1 VTNRNE
7 EERRTHDSDRRFHA
21 LLESAP
27 DAVVIT
33 DADGRIVLVNARTE
47 DLFGYSR
54 GRLLGG
60 PVEQLVPERFRGPHV
75 KHRGAYVAA
84 PHARPMGSGLPLF
97 GMRADGKEFPVA
109 ISLSSITLDEGLLI
123 FSTIRDATRQLEIEQ
138 QLKSMNNHLA
148 RDNTELEA
156 LNKELE
162 AFSYSVSHDL
172 RAPLRAIDGFSQAL
186 VEDCGDF
193 LNDEGRSHLARVR
206 NAAQHMGRL
215 IDDLLK
221 LSRVAR
227 ADINYQDVDLT
238 VLARE
243 IVEGLRMQEPERDVE
258 VHIADGLTAKGDTG
272 LLHVA
277 LDNLLAN
284 AWKFTAGR
292 SPARI
297 DFGRQVQDGRT
308 VYYIRDNGAGFDMTY
323 AHRLFS
329 PFQRLHDA
337 ETFAGTGIGLAIV
350 QRVINKHGG
359 RIWATAEPDCGAV
372 FLFSL

>member
-1 VTNRNE
+1 
-7 EERRTHDSDRRFHA
+7 
-21 LLESAP
+21 
-27 DAVVIT
+27 
-33 DADGRIVLVNARTE
+33 
-47 DLFGYSR
+47 
-54 GRLLGG
+54 
-60 PVEQLVPERFRGPHV
+60 
-75 KHRGAYVAA
+75 
-84 PHARPMGSGLPLF
+84 
-97 GMRADGKEFPVA
+97 
-109 ISLSSITLDEGLLI
+109 
-123 FSTIRDATRQLEIEQ
+123 
-138 QLKSMNNHLA
+138 
-148 RDNTELEA
+148 
-156 LNKELE
+156 
-162 AFSYSVSHDL
+162 
-172 RAPLRAIDGFSQAL
+172 
-186 VEDCGDF
+186 
-193 LNDEGRSHLARVR
+193 
-206 NAAQHMGRL
+206 MGRL